1 MRTHVFCMGLCL
13 LTSLHI
19 VFSNVK
25 TFSYVVISQI
35 DKVGFS
41 FKIYQ
46 STIVK
51 KTKPASITVY
61 DYYETRK

>member
-1 MRTHVFCMGLCL
+1 MHGAVYSRL
-13 LTSLHI
+13 I
-19 VFSNVK
+19 AYSNVK
-25 TFSYVVISQI
+25 KFSYVFISQI

-41 FKIYQ
+41 FKVYQ

-51 KTKPASITVY
+51 KTKPASVTVY